1 VEKAKLR
8 KVEDMKKIILAG
20 SAVLAVTGLVIG
32 FGRLKQSANNSSKTL
47 HLYVWTDYIDKEV
60 IKEFE
65 AKHNVRVVEENFP
78 SNEVMISKLKAG
90 GGGFDLIV
98 PSDYMIASML
108 QDNLLLK
115 LPKAKIPNLANL
127 TERFQK
133 VEYDPT
139 LEFTVP
145 YMWGTTGFAYNS
157 KKISNPPKSWKEFF
171 DTTVVQPANKRISLL
186 DDPREVIG
194 AALKASGHSLNSV
207 APEEL
212 SQAKQK
218 LAGLKPLIS
227 RFDTMSYK
235 DLLASGDL
243 WIAQAYSGDVI
254 RMQASNPELKYVIP
268 EDGATLWVDNL
279 AIPKDAP
286 NPELAAEFINFVMT
300 PEINKRIALSIHY
313 ATTNEPARKLL
324 PETELNN
331 TSIYPTKE
339 VEARLEL
346 FKDLGA
352 AAETIDTTWA
362 EIRAETDTAQP
373 ESSSAQRE

>member
-1 VEKAKLR
+1 
-8 KVEDMKKIILAG
+8 MKKLLISGTAILAV
-20 SAVLAVTGLVIG
+20 SGLVYG
-32 FGRLKQSANNSSKTL
+32 LGRMKQATNNGGKTL
-47 HLYVWTDYIDKEV
+47 HIYVWTDYIDKDV

-65 AKHNVRVVEENFP
+65 AKYNVKVVEENFP

-98 PSDYMIASML
+98 PSDYMISSMV

-115 LPKAKIPNLANL
+115 LPKDKIPNLANL
-127 TERFQK
+127 GERFQK
-133 VEYDPT
+133 VDYDPS
-139 LEFTVP
+139 LEYTVP
-145 YMWGTTGFAYNS
+145 YMWGTTGIAYNS
-157 KKISNPPKSWKEFF
+157 KVVSNPPKSWKQFF
-171 DTTVVQPANKRISLL
+171 DSSVVQSAGKRISLL

-194 AALKASGHSLNSV
+194 AALKANGLSLNSTV
-207 APEEL
+207 TDEL
-212 SQAKQK
+212 NQAKRK
-218 LAGLKPLIS
+218 ILELKPLIS

-243 WIAQAYSGDVI
+243 WIAQAYSGDVVK
-254 RMQASNPELKYVIP
+254 MQATNPELKYVIP

-286 NPELAAEFINFVMT
+286 NPEVAADFINFVMI
-300 PEINKRIALSIHY
+300 PEVNKKIAMSIHY

-331 TSIYPTKE
+331 TSIYPSKD

-346 FKDLGA
+346 FKDLGT
-352 AAETIDTTWA
+352 AAESIDTAWA
-362 EIRAETDTAQP
+362 EIRAETDTVKP
-373 ESSSAQRE
+373 ESPSAQRE

>member
-1 VEKAKLR
+1 
-8 KVEDMKKIILAG
+8 MKKVILAG
-20 SAVLAVTGLVIG
+20 SAILAVTGLVVG
-32 FGRLKQSANNSSKTL
+32 FGKLKQSANNGRKTL
-47 HLYVWTDYIDKEV
+47 HLYVWTDYIDKDV

-65 AKHNVRVVEENFP
+65 SKHDVRVVEENFP

-98 PSDYMIASML
+98 PSDYMIASMV

-115 LPKAKIPNLANL
+115 LPKEKIQNLANL

-133 VEYDPT
+133 VDYDPT
-139 LEFTVP
+139 LEYTVP

-171 DTTVVQPANKRISLL
+171 DPAIVQPAYKRISLL

-194 AALKASGHSLNSV
+194 AALKANGHSLNSV
-207 APEEL
+207 VPEEL
-212 SQAKQK
+212 NQAKQK
-218 LAGLKPLIS
+218 LLSLKPLIS

-243 WIAQAYSGDVI
+243 WIAQAYSGDVVK
-254 RMQASNPELKYVIP
+254 MQVTNPELRYVIP

-279 AIPKDAP
+279 AIPKDSP
-286 NPELAAEFINFVMT
+286 NPELAAEFINFVLI
-300 PEINKRIALSIHY
+300 PEVNKRIAMSIHY
-313 ATTNEPARKLL
+313 ATTNKLARNLL

-346 FKDLGA
+346 FKDLGTA
-352 AAETIDTTWA
+352 SERIDTTWA
-362 EIRAETDTAQP
+362 EIRAETDTIQP
-373 ESSSAQRE
+373 ASPSAQRQ